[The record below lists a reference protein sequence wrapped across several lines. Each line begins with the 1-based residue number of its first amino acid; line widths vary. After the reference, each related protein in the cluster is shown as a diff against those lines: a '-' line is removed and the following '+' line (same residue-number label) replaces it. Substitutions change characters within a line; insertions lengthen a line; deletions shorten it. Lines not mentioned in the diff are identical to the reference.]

1 MTGCFTWLAL
11 LAGGVFLMLSLI
23 RWFEQTAEAVDLGW
37 WNKLLVLVV
46 FPFAVWFYP
55 ARVKAGRPVPVPRH
69 EPVRGFGVPKEKRP
83 TVAGSDGAGSAR
95 DGPAPRASEDDVP
108 MASLADDGP
117 PPGTPPEF
125 LGKPV
130 IPPKKKSPRA
140 APAVDPDKV
149 AKLRQKMREQGMLPP
164 DDDRGNREG

>member
-23 RWFEQTAEAVDLGW
+23 RWFEQTAEAVDMGW
-37 WNKLLVLVV
+37 WNKLLVLLV

-69 EPVRGFGVPKEKRP
+69 EPVRGFGVPKEKRA
-83 TVAGSDGAGSAR
+83 TAGEPDATPAR
-95 DGPAPRASEDDVP
+95 DSPAPRASDDVP

-140 APAVDPDKV
+140 AVDPDKV

-164 DDDRGNREG
+164 DEQ